1 MEIIDPQLR
10 EWLEQYDGH
19 LIEEEIQLLEE
30 YEKQAQQLLEEYLQ
44 ADYEI
49 DEKKKEVLSRI
60 QEIFMEAMIILK
72 TRCFWFPEN
81 MRMKV
86 FARKP
91 AILIL

>member
-19 LIEEEIQLLEE
+19 LIEEEIQLLER
-30 YEKQAQQLLEEYLQ
+30 YEKEAQKLLEEYLQ

-60 QEIFMEAMIILK
+60 QEIFMEVHDGG
-72 TRCFWFPEN
+72 WG
-81 MRMKV
+81 
-86 FARKP
+86 
-91 AILIL
+91 